1 MATIDLALPSGAILG
16 DMLPSIVELV
26 RPDHRLAW
34 TGGRWRLRR
43 VGAPPLDESLTLQDN
58 QIRNGELL
66 WLTTDDV
73 PAPVFLDR
81 DSSRTVAR
89 LGPSSATVPAQLC
102 VGGTL
107 AAACIGAAAIIWSA
121 RSTGGPGPLV
131 TAAALTAAVVGAGHL
146 ARRAHPE
153 TSLFIAL
160 SAIAVIL
167 AAATGVVAV
176 PAGPPAAHLLL
187 SSAAALSVA
196 VLQLRFANRG
206 HTELTVCATAAL
218 LCTAASATAIA
229 CNLDAAAS
237 GALLATLA
245 LAALSSAPR
254 VAILVTRIGPAPP
267 DDDNDPPTPVA
278 QRRAMLAH
286 DTLTGIVIGASLA
299 AATGTA
305 LVGCTAGERHFPVAA
320 TVFVIVVGVTL
331 LLRTRTHVGVGRRCA
346 LAVCGFASA
355 AIGFALMAMA
365 APQHAHWVG
374 ALAVVAGAG
383 ALLPRVG
390 ITPSLAVRRA
400 AEVVEYLALA
410 AVIPLACWIAGV
422 FDLVRNLAL
431 T

>member
-1 MATIDLALPSGAILG
+1 METIDLALPSGAVLG

-26 RPDHRLAW
+26 HPDHQRAW
-34 TGGRWRLRR
+34 TGRRWRLRR
-43 VGAPPLDESLTLQDN
+43 IGGPPLDESLTLQDN
-58 QIRNGELL
+58 QVRDGELL

-73 PAPVFLDR
+73 PAPVYLDR
-81 DSSRTVAR
+81 DSSRMVAR
-89 LGPSSATVPAQLC
+89 LGPARATVPAQLC

-107 AAACIGAAAIIWSA
+107 TAACIGAAAIIWSA
-121 RSTGGPGPLV
+121 RFTGGAGPLV
-131 TAAALTAAVVGAGHL
+131 TAAVLTAAAVGAAQL

-153 TSLFIAL
+153 TSLFLDL

-167 AAATGVVAV
+167 AAVTGVVTV
-176 PAGPPAAHLLL
+176 PAGPPAAHVLLA
-187 SSAAALSVA
+187 SAAALSVA
-196 VLQLRFANRG
+196 VLQLRFAICG
-206 HTELTVCATAAL
+206 HTTLTVCATTAL

-254 VAILVTRIGPAPP
+254 LAILVTRIGPAPP
-267 DDDNDPPTPVA
+267 DDDNDPPATVA
-278 QRRAMLAH
+278 HSRAMLAH

-305 LVGCTAGERHFPVAA
+305 LVGCAAAERRFPVTA
-320 TVFVIVVGVTL
+320 TVFAIVVGVTL

-346 LAVCGFASA
+346 LAVCGFTGVAT
-355 AIGFALMAMA
+355 GFALMAIT
-365 APQHAHWVG
+365 APQRAHWVG

-383 ALLPRVG
+383 ALLPLAG
-390 ITPSLAVRRA
+390 ITPSLAARRA
-400 AEVVEYLALA
+400 AEVVDYVALA

-422 FDLVRNLAL
+422 FDLVRHLAL